1 MAYPFNHKEFVTM
14 MEQCNLKSNSI
25 TIPEHT
31 VLNDLVLENKD
42 CVYLLK
48 SGILAGYIDFDNDKI
63 YSIFTSNFFMG
74 YYTIFQNRPL
84 VLTYQTLTEC
94 EIIIYKK
101 KDIEYSLSLFP
112 ENFGFQYTIMRSIA
126 KHGYYKSLLQYRD
139 KKDQLAFV
147 FEMLIKILDI
157 QPEDGVAI
165 FPKAVSTT
173 VIKNYCT
180 LSKAFFYSQLKE
192 LKEAGI
198 ISKVKLQWH
207 VDVEALLERNNDA
220 IK

>member
-14 MEQCNLKSNSI
+14 MEQYNLKSNSI

-198 ISKVKLQWH
+198 ISKVKLQLH

>member
-14 MEQCNLKSNSI
+14 MEQYNLKSNSI

-84 VLTYQTLTEC
+84 VLTYQ
-94 EIIIYKK
+94 
-101 KDIEYSLSLFP
+101 
-112 ENFGFQYTIMRSIA
+112 
-126 KHGYYKSLLQYRD
+126 YRD

-165 FPKAVSTT
+165 IPKAVSTT

-207 VDVEALLERNNDA
+207 VNMEALLERNNDA
-220 IK
+220 IR

>member
-1 MAYPFNHKEFVTM
+1 MAYPFNHKEFVAM
-14 MEQCNLKSNSI
+14 MDQYNLKSNSI

-31 VLNDLVLENKD
+31 ILNDLVTDNQD

-48 SGILAGYIDFDNDKI
+48 SGLLAGYIDFDNDKI
-63 YSIFTSNFFMG
+63 YSIFTANFFMG
-74 YYTIFQNRPL
+74 YYTIFENTPL
-84 VLTYQTLTEC
+84 LFTYQTLTEC
-94 EIIIYKK
+94 EVIIYKK

-112 ENFGFQYTIMRSIA
+112 ENFGFQYTIMRTIA
-126 KHGYYKSLLQYRD
+126 KHGYYKSLIQYRD

-147 FEMLIKILDI
+147 FEMLVKLLDI
-157 QPEDGVAI
+157 EVENGVASL
-165 FPKAVSTT
+165 PKAISTT

-198 ISKVKLQWH
+198 ISKVKLQWC
-207 VDVEALLERNNDA
+207 VNMDALLEKNNAVD
-220 IK
+220 

>member
-14 MEQCNLKSNSI
+14 MEQYNLKSNSI

-157 QPEDGVAI
+157 QPEDGV
-165 FPKAVSTT
+165 
-173 VIKNYCT
+173 
-180 LSKAFFYSQLKE
+180 
-192 LKEAGI
+192 
-198 ISKVKLQWH
+198 
-207 VDVEALLERNNDA
+207 
-220 IK
+220 

>member
-14 MEQCNLKSNSI
+14 MEQYNLKSNSI

-207 VDVEALLERNNDA
+207 VNVDALLDRNNDA
-220 IK
+220 IR

>member
-1 MAYPFNHKEFVTM
+1 MAYPFNHKEFVAM
-14 MEQCNLKSNSI
+14 MEQYNLKSNSI

-31 VLNDLVLENKD
+31 ILNDLVTENRD

-74 YYTIFQNRPL
+74 YYTIFDNSSL

-94 EIIIYKK
+94 ELIIYKK

-112 ENFGFQYTIMRSIA
+112 ENFSFQYTIMRTIA

-147 FEMLIKILDI
+147 FEMLVKILDI
-157 QPEDGVAI
+157 PVEDGVAVL
-165 FPKAVSTT
+165 PKSISTT

-198 ISKVKLQWH
+198 ISKVKLQWRINM
-207 VDVEALLERNNDA
+207 EALLEKNNS
-220 IK
+220 IN

>member
-1 MAYPFNHKEFVTM
+1 MAYPFNHKEFVAM
-14 MEQCNLKSNSI
+14 MDQYNLKSNSI

-31 VLNDLVLENKD
+31 ILNDLVTDNQD

-48 SGILAGYIDFDNDKI
+48 SGLLAGYIDFDNDKI
-63 YSIFTSNFFMG
+63 YSIFSANFFMG
-74 YYTIFQNRPL
+74 YYTIFENTPL
-84 VLTYQTLTEC
+84 LLTYQTLTEC
-94 EIIIYKK
+94 EVIIYKK

-112 ENFGFQYTIMRSIA
+112 ENFGFQYTIMRAIA
-126 KHGYYKSLLQYRD
+126 KHGYYKSLIQYRD

-147 FEMLIKILDI
+147 FEMLVKILDI
-157 QPEDGVAI
+157 DVENGVAAL
-165 FPKAVSTT
+165 PKAISTT

-198 ISKVKLQWH
+198 ISKVKLQWR
-207 VDVEALLERNNDA
+207 VNMDALLEKNNTID
-220 IK
+220 

>member
-14 MEQCNLKSNSI
+14 MEQYNLKSHII
-25 TIPEHT
+25 TVPEHT
-31 VLNDLVLENKD
+31 VLNDLVLENPD
-42 CVYLLK
+42 CVYLLR

-63 YSIFTSNFFMG
+63 YSIFSSNFFMG
-74 YYTIFQNRPL
+74 YYTIFENRPL

-101 KDIEYSLSLFP
+101 NDIEYSLSLFP
-112 ENFGFQYTIMRSIA
+112 ENFGFQYTIMRTIA

-147 FEMLIKILDI
+147 FETIIKILDI
-157 QPEDGVAI
+157 QLVDGIAI
-165 FPKAVSTT
+165 LPKAISTT

-198 ISKVKLQWH
+198 ISKVNLQWH
-207 VDVEALLERNNDA
+207 IDMEALLERNNS

>member
-1 MAYPFNHKEFVTM
+1 M
-14 MEQCNLKSNSI
+14 MEQYNLKSNSI

-31 VLNDLVLENKD
+31 ILNDLVTENQD

-48 SGILAGYIDFDNDKI
+48 SGLLAGYIDFDNDKI
-63 YSIFTSNFFMG
+63 YSIFTANFFMG
-74 YYTIFQNRPL
+74 YYTIFENTPL
-84 VLTYQTLTEC
+84 LFTYQTLTEC
-94 EIIIYKK
+94 EVIIYKK

-112 ENFGFQYTIMRSIA
+112 ENFGFQYTIMRTIA
-126 KHGYYKSLLQYRD
+126 KHGYYKSLIQYRD

-147 FEMLIKILDI
+147 FEMLVKLLDI
-157 QPEDGVAI
+157 EVENGVASL
-165 FPKAVSTT
+165 PKAISTT

-198 ISKVKLQWH
+198 ISKVKLQWR
-207 VDVEALLERNNDA
+207 VNMDALLEKNNAVD
-220 IK
+220 

>member
-1 MAYPFNHKEFVTM
+1 
-14 MEQCNLKSNSI
+14 
-25 TIPEHT
+25 
-31 VLNDLVLENKD
+31 
-42 CVYLLK
+42 
-48 SGILAGYIDFDNDKI
+48 
-63 YSIFTSNFFMG
+63 TSNFFMG

-165 FPKAVSTT
+165 IPKAVSTT

-207 VDVEALLERNNDA
+207 VNMEALLERNNDA
-220 IK
+220 IR

>member
-1 MAYPFNHKEFVTM
+1 M
-14 MEQCNLKSNSI
+14 MDQYNLKSNSI

-31 VLNDLVLENKD
+31 ILNDLVTDNQD

-48 SGILAGYIDFDNDKI
+48 SGLLAGYIDFDNDKI
-63 YSIFTSNFFMG
+63 YSIFTANFFMG
-74 YYTIFQNRPL
+74 YYTIFENTPL
-84 VLTYQTLTEC
+84 LFTYQTLTEC
-94 EIIIYKK
+94 EVIIYKK

-112 ENFGFQYTIMRSIA
+112 ENFGFQYTIMRTIA
-126 KHGYYKSLLQYRD
+126 KHGYYKSLIQYRD

-147 FEMLIKILDI
+147 FEMLVKLLDI
-157 QPEDGVAI
+157 EVENGVASL
-165 FPKAVSTT
+165 PKAISTT

-198 ISKVKLQWH
+198 ISKVKLQWC
-207 VDVEALLERNNDA
+207 VNMDALLEKNNAVD
-220 IK
+220 

>member
-1 MAYPFNHKEFVTM
+1 M
-14 MEQCNLKSNSI
+14 MEQYNLKSNSI

-31 VLNDLVLENKD
+31 ILNDLVTENQD

-48 SGILAGYIDFDNDKI
+48 SGLLAGYIDFDNDKI
-63 YSIFTSNFFMG
+63 YSIFTANFFMG
-74 YYTIFQNRPL
+74 YYTIFENTPL
-84 VLTYQTLTEC
+84 LFTYQTLTEC
-94 EIIIYKK
+94 EVIIYKK

-112 ENFGFQYTIMRSIA
+112 ENFGFQYTIMRTIA
-126 KHGYYKSLLQYRD
+126 KHGYYKSLIQYRD

-147 FEMLIKILDI
+147 FEMLVKLLDI
-157 QPEDGVAI
+157 DVENGVASL
-165 FPKAVSTT
+165 PKAISTT

-198 ISKVKLQWH
+198 ISKVKLQWRINM
-207 VDVEALLERNNDA
+207 DALLEKNNAVD
-220 IK
+220 

>member
-14 MEQCNLKSNSI
+14 MEQYNLKSNSI

-42 CVYLLK
+42 CVYLLE

>member
-1 MAYPFNHKEFVTM
+1 
-14 MEQCNLKSNSI
+14 
-25 TIPEHT
+25 
-31 VLNDLVLENKD
+31 
-42 CVYLLK
+42 
-48 SGILAGYIDFDNDKI
+48 
-63 YSIFTSNFFMG
+63 
-74 YYTIFQNRPL
+74 
-84 VLTYQTLTEC
+84 
-94 EIIIYKK
+94 
-101 KDIEYSLSLFP
+101 
-112 ENFGFQYTIMRSIA
+112 YTIMRSIA

-165 FPKAVSTT
+165 IPKAVSTT

-207 VDVEALLERNNDA
+207 VNMEALLERNNDA
-220 IK
+220 IR